1 MPQPSLDFLSARSI
15 PKRETLFEQTSRTIA
30 DCIRQG
36 RWKPG
41 EMLPNEVELAAAL
54 GVSQGTMR
62 RALNLL
68 VESGVLIRHQGRG
81 TFVAEFSSHEDRVYE
96 RYISL
101 EPDDASLSEP
111 SPTSSDLVSFERAV
125 APLEISRALLADA
138 TLPLIHAVRVL
149 KASTGLVT
157 HDELWCLPE
166 DFAKLTAENLAHHEE
181 RMLYAFY
188 QRVCGVTI
196 VRSEETAKAVLMP
209 QAICER
215 YGLKSPLPVIEVR
228 RLSRTYG
235 DRPVE
240 FRRQLSITEHYHY
253 KL

>member
-1 MPQPSLDFLSARSI
+1 MLPSSLDFLSLRSL
-15 PKRETLFEQTSRTIA
+15 PKRETLFEQTSRAIA
-30 DCIRQG
+30 ECIRQG

-62 RALNLL
+62 RALNML

-81 TFVAEFSSHEDRVYE
+81 TFVAEFSAHEDRVYQ

-101 EPDDASLSEP
+101 EPDDATLSEP
-111 SPTSSDLVSFERAV
+111 SPTSSELVSFERAV
-125 APLEISRALLADA
+125 APIDISSALQVDA
-138 TLPLIHAVRVL
+138 TLPLVHAVRVL
-149 KASTGLVT
+149 KTSTGLVT
-157 HDELWCLPE
+157 YDELWCHPE
-166 DFAKLTAENLAHHEE
+166 DFARLTAENLAHHEE

-196 VRSEETAKAVLMP
+196 VRSQETAKAVLMP

-215 YGLKSPLPVIEVR
+215 YGLKSPLPVIEIR
-228 RLSRTYG
+228 RISCTYG

-240 FRRQLSITEHYHY
+240 FRRQLSVTEHYHY